1 MMGGEEGPPKRQRR
15 IEKYPRCRFRKE
27 TEKPS
32 QSFLA
37 PIERKI
43 IGGTPVIDG
52 KPLSGKYFESLAQRA
67 INGDKGAWGKLF
79 TPEAVWQKNKSS
91 EKIREEREQK
101 GNRTADGVFGP
112 LSEETY
118 SYLFLKDLYLRFE
131 LSPLDENGYVLPYWR
146 VFLINS
152 KKDFVSDRESLEK
165 LNTKGNLFRFGE
177 IQENGN
183 GANYRVLLFGPEKK

>member
-1 MMGGEEGPPKRQRR
+1 MMGGEEDPPKRQRKR
-15 IEKYPRCRFRKE
+15 EIYPRDRFRKE

-52 KPLSGKYFESLAQRA
+52 KQLSGKDFEALAQEA
-67 INGDKGAWGKLF
+67 INGDKEAWRKLF
-79 TPEAVWQKNKSS
+79 TPEAVLQKYKSL
-91 EKIREEREQK
+91 EKIREEREQE
-101 GNRTADGVFGP
+101 GNRTVDGVFGP
-112 LSEETY
+112 LSEEAY
-118 SYLFLKDLYLRFE
+118 KSLIVNDLHMRFE
-131 LSPLDENGYVLPYWR
+131 LCPIDESGYVLPYWR

-152 KKDFVSDRESLEK
+152 KKDFVSDNESLEK
-165 LNTKGNLFRFGE
+165 LSTKGDLFRFGE

-183 GANYRVLLFGPEKK
+183 GVNYRVLLFGPEKK